1 MKYLIPRPVSKFLKV
16 SCVKCKNEQVIF
28 NKPVRAVKCLV
39 CDNVLAENTG
49 GKAHIK
55 TKIVHVMD

>member
-16 SCVKCKNEQVIF
+16 SCVKCKNEQIIF
-28 NKPVRAVKCLV
+28 NKATRQVKCLV

-49 GKAHIK
+49 GKARIK
-55 TKIVHVMD
+55 TKILQTMD